1 MARRRTG
8 HGDLEQGLAWD
19 GIDLQGMAERFI
31 NDLDKDLGPVMRAV
45 GAAAKANARQEALN
59 EFPTSKV
66 YAESF
71 QVEVQRPGRRGQFS
85 IVLWNTHRAAH
96 ILEDGQK
103 ANYYPIPRGGAR
115 IWYSNDYREFG
126 RMNGHHV
133 LRIATETAAAEWG
146 LLPEA
151 KLMPRG
157 QRSTKSGS
165 KFRAPEGRFSGQRRS
180 APPIRKKAPKP
191 RFSR

>member
-1 MARRRTG
+1 MARSYG
-8 HGDLEQGLAWD
+8 SPAVGLAWD
-19 GIDLQGMAERFI
+19 GIDLEGMAERFI
-31 NDLDKDLGPVMRAV
+31 NDLDKDLRGVLSAV
-45 GAAAKANARQEALN
+45 GAAAKANARAEALN
-59 EFPTSKV
+59 EFPNSEV
-66 YAESF
+66 YVNSF
-71 QVEVQRPGRRGQFS
+71 QVEVQRPGSRGQFS
-85 IVLWNTHRAAH
+85 IVLWNTHPVAK

-103 ANYYPIPRGGAR
+103 ANYYPIPRGGSR

-133 LRIATETAAAEWG
+133 LRLATETAAADWG
-146 LLPEA
+146 LLPSSS
-151 KLMPRG
+151 LTPGG

-180 APPIRKKAPKP
+180 APPIRKKAPKS